1 MRLRNMLKICLV
13 FCESEP
19 QYAYKRYAYK
29 KKTCRSSPSKIK
41 LGNLDQIYRTIES
54 KKMLDRF
61 LNFFIDLVIFVKN
74 SPF

>member
-1 MRLRNMLKICLV
+1 MLINVMLI
-13 FCESEP
+13 
-19 QYAYKRYAYK
+19 
-29 KKTCRSSPSKIK
+29 KKTCRSPSKIK

-61 LNFFIDLVIFVKN
+61 LNFFQDLVIFVKN